1 MGVLKNNV
9 VLDRRRLLMAIAAGF
24 LSLSLAAGTA
34 CADDDGGNSGSGGGG
49 GDNSGSGGDGGS
61 DGGGDDGGNDN
72 SGPGGGGDDDKGGDD
87 HSGPGDGD
95 DDRDDS
101 ASPSRND
108 QERIRDA
115 VSRGDAA
122 PLRDILAAV
131 RRKYRGDIVRIRL
144 SGSGSRM
151 VYRIRVIDDDNRL
164 IEVRVNAKTGK
175 IVGAGGV

>member
-9 VLDRRRLLMAIAAGF
+9 VLDRRRLLMAIAAGL
-24 LSLSLAAGTA
+24 LSLPLAAGTA
-34 CADDDGGNSGSGGGG
+34 CADDDGGNSGGG

-72 SGPGGGGDDDKGGDD
+72 SGPGGGGGGDDDGGDD

>member
-34 CADDDGGNSGSGGGG
+34 CADDDGGNSGGG

-72 SGPGGGGDDDKGGDD
+72 SGPGGGGGGDDDGGDD

-101 ASPSRND
+101 ASPSRSD

-115 VSRGDAA
+115 VNRGDAA